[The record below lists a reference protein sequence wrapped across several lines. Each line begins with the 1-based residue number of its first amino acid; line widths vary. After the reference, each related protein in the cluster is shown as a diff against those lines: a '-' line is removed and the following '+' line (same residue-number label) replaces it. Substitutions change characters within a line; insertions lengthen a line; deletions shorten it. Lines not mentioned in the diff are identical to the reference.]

1 MAAGAGCRVAKHGNR
16 SATSQCG
23 SADVLEALG
32 GRIDL
37 APEAVAECIG
47 EIGFGFMFAPLHH
60 PAFKHIVPVRK
71 ELGVRTIFNFLGP
84 LTNPAGALRQVVG
97 VSDPAKIETLAAA
110 LGELGRGAG
119 PGSVERRWPGRVL
132 GLRGNPRS
140 GTERRSSSSYE
151 VTPEEVGHR
160 ALGRR
165 CGVGAG
171 TPDQNAQVLRDVLS
185 GTAGTERSLSV
196 PERGRRHLRVGPRR
210 LARRGACG
218 PRNARSTTAP
228 PRACWSAG
236 WGRHHGPTP
245 DDIVDATRDALKRRQ
260 ARASAVRARGARSRP
275 GREGRPFAE
284 ALSRPGTSLI
294 AEHKRRSPS
303 AGAIREGA
311 SCSEIVEA
319 YERGGAAAVSIL
331 TEEAHFG
338 GSLAD
343 LREARAA
350 TELPILRKDFTIDPY
365 QLYEAKLAGAD
376 AVLLV
381 VGSLDDSTLAS
392 LHAEAA
398 QLDLDALVEI
408 HDDEELERALELDCD
423 VIGINN
429 RNLVDFSVDLQR
441 TFDLLAD
448 VPAGKVVVSESG
460 IHHRDQIE
468 ELEQVG
474 VDAVLVGEALM
485 RAPDPEAAAREL
497 THSTD
502 PGAEPIGP
510 G

>member
-1 MAAGAGCRVAKHGNR
+1 VIPR
-16 SATSQCG
+16 
-23 SADVLEALG
+23 LE
-32 GRIDL
+32 
-37 APEAVAECIG
+37 
-47 EIGFGFMFAPLHH
+47 
-60 PAFKHIVPVRK
+60 
-71 ELGVRTIFNFLGP
+71 
-84 LTNPAGALRQVVG
+84 
-97 VSDPAKIETLAAA
+97 
-110 LGELGRGAG
+110 
-119 PGSVERRWPGRVL
+119 
-132 GLRGNPRS
+132 
-140 GTERRSSSSYE
+140 
-151 VTPEEVGHR
+151 
-160 ALGRR
+160 
-165 CGVGAG
+165 
-171 TPDQNAQVLRDVLS
+171 
-185 GTAGTERSLSV
+185 
-196 PERGRRHLRVGPRR
+196 
-210 LARRGACG
+210 
-218 PRNARSTTAP
+218 
-228 PRACWSAG
+228 
-236 WGRHHGPTP
+236 
-245 DDIVDATRDALKRRQ
+245 DIVDATRDALKRRQ
-260 ARASAVRARGARSRP
+260 REHPLSELEAQVET

-311 SCSEIVEA
+311 SCAEIVGA

-331 TEEAHFG
+331 TEETHFG

-392 LHAEAA
+392 LYAQAR

-408 HDDEELERALELDCD
+408 HDDDELERALELDCD

-429 RNLVDFSVDLQR
+429 RNLEDFSVDIQR
-441 TFDLLAD
+441 TFDLLSD

-460 IHHRDQIE
+460 IHHRDQID

-474 VDAVLVGEALM
+474 VDAVLIGEALM
-485 RAPDPEAAAREL
+485 RAPDPETAAREL

-502 PGAEPIGP
+502 PGAEPISP
-510 G
+510 A